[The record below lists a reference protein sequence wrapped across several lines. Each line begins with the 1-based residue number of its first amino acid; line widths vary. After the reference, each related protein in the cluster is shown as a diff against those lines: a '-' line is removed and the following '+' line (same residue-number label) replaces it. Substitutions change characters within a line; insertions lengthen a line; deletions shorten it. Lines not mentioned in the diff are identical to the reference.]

1 LRTTIT
7 EVRFGGQGGAPLA
20 PELTDLLAGISAP
33 AGEQSV
39 RVVCD
44 LRDQA
49 QARLRSARYVTSVQ
63 IPQQRLDGGLLRLE
77 VISGRITE
85 MRVSGEAGP
94 YENLLKARI
103 DRLKALDPLNEA
115 EAERILLLAGDV
127 PGLSVQLG
135 LSPAGGAPGDLIG
148 DLNVSFT
155 PFRMLANVQNYNSKF
170 LGRETALLHAEVYGL
185 AGRGDVTSLTAQSTF
200 DFEEQLIAQLRHA
213 VTLNTAGTTLALRG
227 TVARSRPDLKTLDL
241 RTLSL
246 IGGLE
251 VTQPIERTVNRSLS
265 VSGGFE
271 YSQQRTRVHFGGGSS
286 PLNRDRISS
295 VYLRMDGENRSLR
308 MDGSVASSLRVN
320 AELRKGLDMLKAT
333 RTGVIVNGYGPTRF
347 EGSATATILRGE
359 VEAMVSPSPLFE
371 LAGRVRGQW
380 ANRPL
385 LNFEEFAIGNQTIGR
400 GYDPGANTGDRA
412 VAFTVEPRVNFDLA
426 DIGR

>member
-1 LRTTIT
+1 LSRPAMFRGQAQVGMRGVEAGPCPLADSDLRTTIT

-227 TVARSRPDLKTLDL
+227 TVARSRPVLKPLVL
-241 RTLSL
+241 RPLSL
-246 IGGLE
+246 
-251 VTQPIERTVNRSLS
+251 
-265 VSGGFE
+265 SGGFE
-271 YSQQRTRVHFGGGSS
+271 DPADRTHGQ
-286 PLNRDRISS
+286 PLAVGFRRLRIF
-295 VYLRMDGENRSLR
+295 
-308 MDGSVASSLRVN
+308 A
-320 AELRKGLDMLKAT
+320 AAH
-333 RTGVIVNGYGPTRF
+333 P
-347 EGSATATILRGE
+347 
-359 VEAMVSPSPLFE
+359 
-371 LAGRVRGQW
+371 
-380 ANRPL
+380 RPFRRRL
-385 LNFEEFAIGNQTIGR
+385 QPAQ
-400 GYDPGANTGDRA
+400 P
-412 VAFTVEPRVNFDLA
+412 
-426 DIGR
+426 